1 MGVYIKGMTLDQ
13 FEMNNCDD
21 CFMEYYCECGQH
33 IDGYSMNGGRPTFCP
48 LVEVKEPHGRLID
61 AEIVSSAIADVY
73 DIFIKNNGK
82 VTQKSM
88 DCLIASTVDSKTI
101 IEAEK

>member
-1 MGVYIKGMTLDQ
+1 MGVYLKGMNKD
-13 FEMNNCDD
+13 
-21 CFMEYYCECGQH
+21 
-33 IDGYSMNGGRPTFCP
+33 TFDLIVGSVFTFP
-48 LVEVKEPHGRLID
+48 KGVVEVKEPHGRLID

-88 DCLIASTVDSKTI
+88 DYLIASTVDSKTI
-101 IEAEK
+101 IEAEEGK